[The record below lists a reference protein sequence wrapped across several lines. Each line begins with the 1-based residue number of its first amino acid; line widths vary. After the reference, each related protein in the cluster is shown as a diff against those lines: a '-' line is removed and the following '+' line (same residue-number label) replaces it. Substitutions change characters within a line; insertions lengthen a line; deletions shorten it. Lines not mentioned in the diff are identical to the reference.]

1 MITENELIQEIFRKL
16 SNNESIDQ
24 EVKIVNKKFKS
35 SFILQYYIGI
45 YYEKIQKME
54 NAIKHFN
61 KSIGLCHKFIL
72 PYFNV
77 GNYYQKQNKIKQLKS
92 LLRPIFN
99 KDTLDISTGQPIIKY
114 QLEYQLRMANLLL
127 PNVKELKEAR
137 KTYEPFIQKIE
148 EYKQN
153 ANELFLQVFKQACFQ
168 YGNIL
173 FENNH
178 QDKSLYYFQKGL
190 SIHIPN
196 ENCDEQLM
204 LIEKELLKMFC
215 ISRNYVTNYVKC
227 PIDINTLYDV
237 SDLKESIEKKNKI
250 RIGYLSPDFN
260 KNAVGLFLTSLLK
273 YFDKS
278 KFEVF
283 CYYTHHSS
291 DEYTNLFKSYKK
303 IHWNDVHYMSDF
315 ELSNLIQGGE
325 IDILFDLI
333 GHGIK
338 NRMGVLALKP
348 APVIIN
354 YLGYPDYTHL
364 STIDYRLVDNITD
377 SKELN
382 YDNYYDGF
390 AYREKLLKM
399 PNCFI
404 CYTLFEN
411 EKMPKI
417 TQVHDDNKIRIG
429 IMNRIA
435 KYDLSILTVWK
446 EIVKENKNII
456 LCVKDGVDELSRQ
469 MSRKIF
475 RNIPSEQIKFLSH
488 KSTLQEYFSLFNDFD
503 MCLDTY
509 PYSGT
514 TTTCSS
520 LLMGVPVFTVYDCSK
535 PHVFNVTSSILK
547 NCGENSIC
555 NSLKHYKQEI
565 LKHCS
570 KKITLEEKL
579 KRRKRFLNC
588 MNPEKFMN
596 DFEKVLCNVYEK
608 HVNL

>member
-16 SNNESIDQ
+16 SNNESIEQ
-24 EVKIVNKKFKS
+24 EVIIVNKKFKN

-45 YYEKIQKME
+45 YYEKIDQME
-54 NAIKHFN
+54 KAIKYFN
-61 KSIGLCHKFIL
+61 KSISLCHKFIL
-72 PYFNV
+72 PYFNI
-77 GNYYQKQNKIKQLKS
+77 GNYYQKQNKIEQLKS
-92 LLRPIFN
+92 TIRPVFN
-99 KDTLDISTGQPIIKY
+99 KDTLDISTGKPIIKY
-114 QLEYQLRMANLLL
+114 QLEYQLRMGNLLL
-127 PNVKELKEAR
+127 PNVTELKEAH

-148 EYKQN
+148 KYKDN
-153 ANELFLQVFKQACFQ
+153 TSELFLQVFKQACFH

-173 FENNH
+173 FKNNH
-178 QDKSLYYFQKGL
+178 QDKALYYFQKGL

-196 ENCDEQLM
+196 ENCDEQLI

-215 ISRNYVTNYVKC
+215 ISRNYVTNYIKC

-291 DEYTNLFKSYKK
+291 DEYTTLFKSYKK
-303 IHWNDVHYMSDF
+303 LHWNDVHYMSDF
-315 ELSNLIQGGE
+315 ELSNLIQGDE

-333 GHGIK
+333 GHGVK

-390 AYREKLLKM
+390 NYREKLLKM

-417 TQVHDDNKIRIG
+417 TQVPDDNKIRIG
-429 IMNRIA
+429 IMNRVA

-446 EIVKENKNII
+446 EILKENKNII
-456 LCVKDGVDELSRQ
+456 LCVKDGADELSKQ

-475 RNIPSEQIKFLSH
+475 RNISSEQIKFLPH
-488 KSTLQEYFSLFNDFD
+488 KNTLQEYFSLFNDFD

-555 NSLKHYKQEI
+555 NSLKQYKTKI
-565 LKHCS
+565 LNYCN
-570 KKITLEEKL
+570 KKITVEEKL
-579 KRRKRFLNC
+579 ERRKRFLNC

-596 DFEKVLCNVYEK
+596 DFEKVLFDVYEK
-608 HVNL
+608 HI